1 MGLARCRPAPSVVGE
16 ANSMEQRAQ
25 LGSSIR
31 IKGEFS
37 AKEDV
42 VIAGHIEG
50 TINVEGHLVVVEG
63 GAELA
68 ADIVARAIIVS
79 GTLKGSLVAEER
91 IELRNNAT
99 VEGEL
104 SAPRVGMADGAIF
117 RGKLETEK
125 AKVRL
130 ATAS

>member
-1 MGLARCRPAPSVVGE
+1 MRSRTFAFGGH
-16 ANSMEQRAQ
+16 SMEQRAQ
-25 LGSSIR
+25 LGASIR

-50 TINVEGHLVVVEG
+50 TVNVEGHLVVVES
-63 GAELA
+63 GAALQ

-79 GTLKGSLVAEER
+79 GSLKGSLVAEER
-91 IELRNNAT
+91 IELRNNAQ

-104 SAPRVGMADGAIF
+104 SAPRVGMADGALF

-125 AKVRL
+125 AKVKL

>member
-1 MGLARCRPAPSVVGE
+1 
-16 ANSMEQRAQ
+16 MEQRAQ

-31 IKGEFS
+31 IKGAFS

-50 TINVEGHLVVVEG
+50 TINVEGHLVVVEA
-63 GAELA
+63 GAALE

-104 SAPRVGMADGAIF
+104 SAPRVGMADGALF

-125 AKVRL
+125 AKVKL

>member
-1 MGLARCRPAPSVVGE
+1 MGLARCRAAPSAVGE
-16 ANSMEQRAQ
+16 ATSMEQRAQ

-42 VIAGHIEG
+42 VIAGHVEG
-50 TINVEGHLVVVEG
+50 SINVEGHLVIVENC
-63 GAELA
+63 AELA
-68 ADIVARAIIVS
+68 ADIVARAIVVS

-99 VEGEL
+99 VEGEMQ
-104 SAPRVGMADGAIF
+104 APRVGMAEGAIF
-117 RGKLETEK
+117 RGRLETER
-125 AKVRL
+125 AKVGQ
-130 ATAS
+130 ATA

>member
-1 MGLARCRPAPSVVGE
+1 
-16 ANSMEQRAQ
+16 MEQRAQ

-42 VIAGHIEG
+42 VIAGHVEG
-50 TINVEGHLVVVEG
+50 SINVEGHLVIVENC
-63 GAELA
+63 AELA
-68 ADIVARAIIVS
+68 ADIVARAIVVS

-99 VEGEL
+99 VEGEM
-104 SAPRVGMADGAIF
+104 SAPRVGVAEGAIF
-117 RGKLETEK
+117 RGRLETER
-125 AKVRL
+125 AKGNGKVKL